1 MMLAVDRRKQY
12 VFNMK
17 NNLLFIT
24 NASIMVSNDDL
35 FLL

>member
-1 MMLAVDRRKQY
+1 
-12 VFNMK
+12 MK